1 MKLGTWIRLGSLVG
15 AVGLARAVIQ
25 RRRTLDLK
33 GKTVVITGGSR
44 GLGLVLARS
53 LIDGGARVAICARD
67 EAELGR
73 ARDELRGMGGDVF
86 AAVCDVTDRDQV
98 LRFIAEVEDDF
109 GAIDV
114 LVNNAGIIQVG
125 PIEMMTEED
134 FDRALQVNLRGPLH
148 AMLAVLPGMRRRK
161 AGRIVNIASI
171 GGKIAVP
178 HLAPYTTSKFALVGL
193 FERMRAEVVK
203 DGIYVTT
210 VCPGLMRTG
219 SPRHAWF
226 KGQVQNEYAWFS
238 IGDSNSLSSV
248 SAERAVA
255 QIIRAFCRGDAELVI
270 SPQAKLVSLAHG
282 VAPGLVQEVL
292 SLVTRMMPGPPAKK
306 TKIAVE
312 GKHAESVFAPSP
324 LTSQSDAAA
333 RRNNET

>member
-1 MKLGTWIRLGSLVG
+1 MKLGTWIKLGSLAGTLAFAG
-15 AVGLARAVIQ
+15 AMVQ
-25 RRRTLDLK
+25 RRRTIDVV
-33 GKTVVITGGSR
+33 GKTIVITGGSR
-44 GLGLVLARS
+44 GLGLVLART
-53 LIDGGARVAICARD
+53 LIDRGARVAICARD
-67 EAELGR
+67 QAELGR
-73 ARDELRGMGGDVF
+73 ARQELEHKGGDVF
-86 AAVCDVTDRDQV
+86 AQVCDVTDRDDV

-125 PIEMMTEED
+125 PIELMTEED
-134 FDRALQVNLRGPLH
+134 FERALQVNLRGPLH

-171 GGKIAVP
+171 GGKVAVP
-178 HLAPYTTSKFALVGL
+178 HLAPYCTSKFALVGL
-193 FERMRAEVVK
+193 SEAMRVEVVK

-226 KGQVQNEYAWFS
+226 KGQVQSEYAWFS
-238 IGDSNSLSSV
+238 IGDSNSLSSI
-248 SAERAVA
+248 SAERAVD
-255 QIIRAFCRGDAELVI
+255 QIIRAFSRGDAELVI
-270 SPQAKLVSLAHG
+270 SPQAKLASLAHG

-292 SLVTRMMPGPPAKK
+292 SLVARMMPAAPAKQS
-306 TKIAVE
+306 KIAVE
-312 GKHAESVFAPSP
+312 GKDAESAFAPSP
-324 LTSQSDAAA
+324 LTRQSDAAA

>member
-1 MKLGTWIRLGSLVG
+1 MKLRTWLQLGSVAG
-15 AVGLARAVIQ
+15 AVALARTVVLRRRLLGLA
-25 RRRTLDLK
+25 
-33 GKTVVITGGSR
+33 GKTVVVTGGSR
-44 GLGLVLARS
+44 GLGLVLSRA
-53 LIDGGARVAICARD
+53 LIDRGARVAICARD
-67 EAELGR
+67 EAELER
-73 ARDELRGMGGDVF
+73 ARTELAHMGGDVF
-86 AAVCDVTDRDQV
+86 AAVCDVGDRDDV

-125 PIEMMTEED
+125 PIELMTEED
-134 FDRALQVNLRGPLH
+134 FERAMRINFRGPLH

-193 FERMRAEVVK
+193 SEAMRAEVAK

-226 KGQVQNEYAWFS
+226 KGQVQSEYAWFS
-238 IGDSNSLSSV
+238 IGDSNSLSSI
-248 SAERAVA
+248 SAERAVD
-255 QIIRAFCRGDAELVI
+255 QIIEALVRGDAELVI
-270 SPQAKLVSLAHG
+270 SPQAKLISLAHG

-292 SLVTRMMPGPPAKK
+292 SLVTRMMPGAPAKK
-306 TKIAVE
+306 SKIAVE
-312 GKHAESVFAPSP
+312 GKYAESVFAPSP
-324 LTSQSDAAA
+324 LTKKSDAAA